1 MLEEISLLE
10 RKGEKMELVIYPD
23 NKLNKVCEPIDFW
36 KDNEDNILENKL
48 FELLYRYGGI
58 GLAAPQIGILKRA
71 FVMDLMEEN
80 GSIIT
85 RAVFNP
91 EILEKSDEMVE
102 TEEGCLSLPGI
113 KIPIK
118 RSKRIKVKYFDGVG
132 KEIIEE
138 FDGLASIC
146 AQHEIDHLGGKILLD
161 YISPLRRNLA
171 AGKIK
176 KIKKG
181 LLKLENE
188 AREYNRL

>member
-1 MLEEISLLE
+1 MKKILQQKEKVLREIARE
-10 RKGEKMELVIYPD
+10 IPVADIKTKKIQ
-23 NKLNKVCEPIDFW
+23 
-36 KDNEDNILENKL
+36 NILKEMSQA
-48 FELLYRYGGI
+48 LLNQDDGVA
-58 GLAAPQIGILKRA
+58 LAAPQIGILKRA

-80 GSIIT
+80 GSVI
-85 RAVFNP
+85 RRVVFNP

-118 RSKRIKVKYFDGVG
+118 RSRRIKVKYFDGVG

>member
-36 KDNEDNILENKL
+36 KDNEDNIIENKL

-118 RSKRIKVKYFDGVG
+118 RSRRIKK
-132 KEIIEE
+132 
-138 FDGLASIC
+138 C
-146 AQHEIDHLGGKILLD
+146 
-161 YISPLRRNLA
+161 
-171 AGKIK
+171 
-176 KIKKG
+176 
-181 LLKLENE
+181 
-188 AREYNRL
+188 